1 MRSPYSSGGTVIQV
15 SNKRDSE
22 GSRNKKSLIRQIT
35 AGVFCLALSLT
46 AVCPLTAFAAET
58 EQKTV
63 RVGFY
68 PCPFNIKGESGHL
81 GGYAYDYQQDLA
93 AYTGRKYEY
102 VEASWPELL
111 QMLKDGEIDLL
122 SDVSYTP
129 ERETEMLFSSYP
141 MGTESYY
148 LYVSNKDTGIDET
161 DYSTLAGKR
170 IGINAGSVQ
179 ADLFRE

>member
-22 GSRNKKSLIRQIT
+22 GNMNKKSLIRKIT

-68 PCPFNIKGESGHL
+68 PCPFNIVCTSDGFVGKECGGEDPPCGRRTLQVDKGRPNFRLTNVNFFAYAVVLSNQAAEKRADWSGMEK
-81 GGYAYDYQQDLA
+81 Q
-93 AYTGRKYEY
+93 
-102 VEASWPELL
+102 
-111 QMLKDGEIDLL
+111 
-122 SDVSYTP
+122 
-129 ERETEMLFSSYP
+129 
-141 MGTESYY
+141 
-148 LYVSNKDTGIDET
+148 
-161 DYSTLAGKR
+161 STFCSK
-170 IGINAGSVQ
+170 N
-179 ADLFRE
+179 